1 MRTKLFYA
9 HDKIFQHFPLL
20 TCYRGPCHASITACA
35 SGAHSIG
42 DSYRLIKYG
51 DADVML
57 AGGSESAIND
67 LSLAGFG
74 RLRALSVKWNG
85 EAAR

>member
-1 MRTKLFYA
+1 
-9 HDKIFQHFPLL
+9 
-20 TCYRGPCHASITACA
+20 
-35 SGAHSIG
+35 
-42 DSYRLIKYG
+42 
-51 DADVML
+51 ML